1 MHTRNL
7 IRFLGIFALSLI
19 TCGTLHADD
28 DADWTP
34 LFTADGIPEGW
45 VVTPWN
51 DLAAEAPA
59 GSEWRVE
66 DGVLH
71 PGVERGTWLMS
82 EREYGNFVL
91 EYEILLT
98 ELGNSGCALR
108 APMFGDPAFD
118 GMEMQMADFRYNME
132 ANESELTAAIYRAI
146 APSQQVYQPTEW
158 NHFIIELNGS
168 HLKVTHNDVV
178 VQDVDLNDYDQPTL
192 RHDGS
197 EAPPVKDRPTSGHI
211 GFQHLSRE
219 NEPVQIRNVRIREL
233 P

>member
-7 IRFLGIFALSLI
+7 RSFIALLLCTLI
-19 TCGTLHADD
+19 AASARADD
-28 DADWTP
+28 DANWTP
-34 LFTADGIPEGW
+34 LFSEEGVPEGW

-66 DGVLH
+66 DGILQ
-71 PGVERGTWLMS
+71 PGVERGTWLIS
-82 EREYGNFVL
+82 EREYENFIL
-91 EYEILLT
+91 EFEILLT
-98 ELGNSGCALR
+98 ELGNSGVALR

-132 ANESELTAAIYRAI
+132 ARDHELTAAIYRAI
-146 APSQQVYQPTEW
+146 APTEQVYQPTEW

-168 HLKVTHNDVV
+168 HLKVTLNDVV
-178 VQDVDLNDYDQPTL
+178 VQDVDLTDYDQPTL
-192 RHDGS
+192 RHDGT
-197 EAPPVKDRPTSGHI
+197 EAPPLKDRPTSGHI

-219 NEPVQIRNVRIREL
+219 NEPVQIRNVRIREF